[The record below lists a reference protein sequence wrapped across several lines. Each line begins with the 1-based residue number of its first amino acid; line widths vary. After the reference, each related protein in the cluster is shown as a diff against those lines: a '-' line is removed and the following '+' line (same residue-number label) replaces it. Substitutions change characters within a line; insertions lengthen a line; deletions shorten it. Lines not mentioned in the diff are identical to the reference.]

1 MPSITSL
8 APYIALI
15 AGIIVAYL
23 TFKSQLRLK
32 SYELLLKRREEV
44 LSDIEKEIEK
54 LQTINLEIE
63 GNTTSPTFE
72 RYGRDYFQNG
82 LILYHKMKG
91 ANFGKTAGYLIESY
105 YHINNEKIGV
115 NNITKEELGSWI
127 FRKTN
132 TLSTLYGLAHSK
144 VNMEIQYLTL
154 PGYQRLYKNVKS
166 LFEKWKNRRNND

>member
-15 AGIIVAYL
+15 AGIIVAFL

-54 LQTINLEIE
+54 LQTINLELKGE
-63 GNTTSPTFE
+63 TSPTFE
-72 RYGRDYFQNG
+72 RYGSDYFQNG

-91 ANFGKTAGYLIESY
+91 ANFGETAGYLIETY

-115 NNITKEELGSWI
+115 ESISTDDLKSWI

-132 TLSTLYGLAHSK
+132 VLSSLYGLAHSK

-154 PGYQRLYKNVKS
+154 PGYKRLYQNGKS